1 MLSRFRACEP
11 SHAKPFGGT
20 NEHRMSAHIYILG
33 RAVGCRARV
42 LRWTGVLFGFVRL
55 LGQ

>member
-42 LRWTGVLFGFVRL
+42 LR
-55 LGQ
+55 